1 MPFDIIIINPNNFCV
16 SDFIPSKIKYD
27 DILDFIKDHSTIINV
42 STPDEMMGTIINTLN
57 LSQEIH
63 GNTSTVFESTNYII
77 QMCHLLDNNENTINK
92 PINEIANVYTRG
104 LTQPEKK
111 DIIKGS
117 VVCMKSK
124 INHNDL
130 FEVDSIT
137 VTELATIL
145 YRNCVKRGI
154 VLNKNASFNE
164 FEYVAEPIEFMTM
177 DEKLNT
183 KFFEFNAS
191 EYIIKVFIEIKPSF
205 DSINDPLSALF
216 GRHNVY
222 GRGFVTLQNVD
233 GRFIDLNIDTF
244 EKLLY
249 VLSDRQTKENDEKTK
264 DTDNFYRLIDKKYKK
279 FKKENPLKKYLF
291 ENCGQNDRPSLN
303 QLVQIQLEKNNN

>member
-1 MPFDIIIINPNNFCV
+1 MPFDIIIINPNNFSV
-16 SDFIPSKIKYD
+16 SDYIPSKIKYD
-27 DILDFIKDHSTIINV
+27 DILDFLKDHTTVINV
-42 STPDEMMGTIINTLN
+42 STPNDMMGTIINTLN
-57 LSQEIH
+57 LSQDIP
-63 GNTSTVFESTNYII
+63 GNTTTIFESTNYII
-77 QMCHLLDNNENTINK
+77 QMCHLLDDTQTIFNK
-92 PINEIANVYTRG
+92 PINEIANIYCKG

-124 INHNDL
+124 INQNDS
-130 FEVDSIT
+130 FEVDSLTI
-137 VTELATIL
+137 TELATIL

-154 VLNKNASFNE
+154 VLNKNSIDE

-205 DSINDPLSALF
+205 DSINEPLSALF

-222 GRGFVTLQNVD
+222 GRGFVTQQNVD
-233 GRFIDLNIDTF
+233 GRFVDLNMETF

-249 VLSDRQTKENDEKTK
+249 VLSDRQKKESDEKTK
-264 DTDNFYRLIDKKYKK
+264 DTDNFYRLIDKKYNN
-279 FKKENPLKKYLF
+279 FKKQNPSKKYLF
-291 ENCGQNDRPSLN
+291 EDCGQNDRPSLN
-303 QLVQIQLEKNNN
+303 QLVQLQLEKNN

>member
-1 MPFDIIIINPNNFCV
+1 MSFDIIIINPNNFSV
-16 SDFIPSKIKYD
+16 SDFVPSKIKYD
-27 DILDFIKDHSTIINV
+27 EILDFLKDNTQIINV
-42 STPDEMMGTIINTLN
+42 ETSNDMVGVIINTLN
-57 LSQEIH
+57 LSQEIP
-63 GNTSTVFESTNYII
+63 GNTTTIHESTDYII
-77 QMCHLLDNNENTINK
+77 QMCHLLDDTVTTINK
-92 PINEIANVYTRG
+92 PINEVANIYFKG

-111 DIIKGS
+111 EIIKGS

-124 INHNDL
+124 INTNDVYG
-130 FEVDSIT
+130 VDSVNIN
-137 VTELATIL
+137 ELAMIL

-154 VLNKNASFNE
+154 VLNKNSIDE

-205 DSINDPLSALF
+205 NSINEPLSALF

-222 GRGFVTLQNVD
+222 GRGFVTQQNVD
-233 GRFIDLNIDTF
+233 GRFVDLNLNVF

-249 VLSDRQTKENDEKTK
+249 VLSDRQTKENEPTPKN
-264 DTDNFYRLIDKKYKK
+264 TDNFYRLIDKKYKK
-279 FKKENPLKKYLF
+279 FKKENPSKKYLF
-291 ENCGQNDRPSLN
+291 EDCGQNDRPSLN

>member
-1 MPFDIIIINPNNFCV
+1 MPFDIIIINPNNFTV
-16 SDFIPSKIKYD
+16 SDFVPSKIKYD
-27 DILDFIKDHSTIINV
+27 EILDFLKDNTTIVNV
-42 STPDEMMGTIINTLN
+42 ATPNDMMGIIINTLN

-63 GNTSTVFESTNYII
+63 GNTTTFHESTDYII
-77 QMCHLLDNNENTINK
+77 QMCHLLDDTVTTIDK
-92 PINEIANVYTRG
+92 PINEIANVYFKG

-111 DIIKGS
+111 DIIKGPI
-117 VVCMKSK
+117 VCMKSK
-124 INHNDL
+124 INTNESY
-130 FEVDSIT
+130 EVDSLNLN
-137 VTELATIL
+137 ELAMIL

-154 VLNKNASFNE
+154 VLNKDSIDE

-191 EYIIKVFIEIKPSF
+191 EYIIKVFIEINPSF
-205 DSINDPLSALF
+205 NSINEPLSALF

-222 GRGFVTLQNVD
+222 GRGFVTQQNVD
-233 GRFIDLNIDTF
+233 GRFVDLNLNIF
-244 EKLLY
+244 EKLLV
-249 VLSDRQTKENDEKTK
+249 VLSDRQKKENDEKTK

-279 FKKENPLKKYLF
+279 FKNENPSKKYLF
-291 ENCGQNDRPSLN
+291 EDCGQNDRPSLN

>member
-1 MPFDIIIINPNNFCV
+1 MPFDIIIINPNNFSI
-16 SDFIPSKIKYD
+16 SDYITSKINYD
-27 DILDFIKDHSTIINV
+27 DILEFVKDHATCVNV
-42 STPDEMMGTIINTLN
+42 SNTNEMMGTIINTLN
-57 LSQEIH
+57 LSNEIP
-63 GNTSTVFESTNYII
+63 GNTTTIFESSNYII
-77 QMCHLLDNNENTINK
+77 QMCHLLDDTENIYNK
-92 PINEIANVYTRG
+92 PINEIANVYNRG

-124 INHNDL
+124 INSNDS
-130 FEVDSIT
+130 FEVDTLSI
-137 VTELATIL
+137 TELATIL

-154 VLNKNASFNE
+154 VLNKNSIDE

-205 DSINDPLSALF
+205 DSINEPLSALF

-222 GRGFVTLQNVD
+222 GRGYVTQQNVD
-233 GRFIDLNIDTF
+233 GKFVDMNMDTF

-249 VLSDRQTKENDEKTK
+249 VLSDRQKKENDEKPK

-279 FKKENPLKKYLF
+279 FKKENPTKKYLF
-291 ENCGQNDRPSLN
+291 EDSGQNDRPSLN
-303 QLVQIQLEKNNN
+303 QLVQLQLEKNNN

>member
-1 MPFDIIIINPNNFCV
+1 MPFDIIIITPNNFSISDYV
-16 SDFIPSKIKYD
+16 SHKIKYD
-27 DILDFIKDHSTIINV
+27 DVLDFLKDHSTIVNV
-42 STPDEMMGTIINTLN
+42 STSNEMIGTVINTLK

-63 GNTSTVFESTNYII
+63 GNTTTIFESTNYII
-77 QMCHLLDNNENTINK
+77 QMCHLLDDTITQ
-92 PINEIANVYTRG
+92 PVNEIANVYCKG
-104 LTQPEKK
+104 ITQPEKK

-124 INHNDL
+124 INQNDS
-130 FEVDSIT
+130 FEVDSLNI
-137 VTELATIL
+137 TELATIL

-154 VLNKNASFNE
+154 VLNKNSIDE
-164 FEYVAEPIEFMTM
+164 FEYVSEPVEFMTM

-205 DSINDPLSALF
+205 DSINEPLSALF
-216 GRHNVY
+216 QRHNVC

-233 GRFIDLNIDTF
+233 GRFVDLNISVF

-249 VLSDRQTKENDEKTK
+249 VLSDRQKKENDQKTK
-264 DTDNFYRLIDKKYKK
+264 DTDNFYRLIDKKYNN
-279 FKKENPLKKYLF
+279 FKKQNPSKKYIF
-291 ENCGQNDRPSLN
+291 DDCGQNERPSLN
-303 QLVQIQLEKNNN
+303 QLVQLQLEKNN